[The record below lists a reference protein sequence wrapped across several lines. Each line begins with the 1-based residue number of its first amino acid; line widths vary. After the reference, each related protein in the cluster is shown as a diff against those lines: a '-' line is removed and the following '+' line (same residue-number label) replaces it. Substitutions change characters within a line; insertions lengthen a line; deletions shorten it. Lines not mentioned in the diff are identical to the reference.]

1 MLKKI
6 KFFKD
11 RPFLSEVLDLVL
23 FCGIAF
29 LCAWLLTSFVI
40 LNGHVPTRSMEKII
54 MQKDR
59 IVANRLAYLFSEP
72 QRGDIVVF
80 YAPDQKA
87 QNIKSYYVKRIIGLP
102 GDTVVV
108 RNKNVYVN
116 GQLLKE
122 PYLHVITEGETEE
135 FHVPEGHYF
144 MMGDNRND
152 SGDSR
157 SWVHPFVPREDI
169 LGKVF
174 LKYSLSP
181 KNFHFKIVKSYNDY
195 DIK

>member
-1 MLKKI
+1 MIKKI
-6 KFFKD
+6 KFFQE
-11 RPFLSEVLDLVL
+11 RPLLAEIVDLVL
-23 FCGIAF
+23 FCAIAF
-29 LCAWLLTSFVI
+29 LCAWFLTTFII
-40 LNGHVPTRSMEKII
+40 LNGHVPTRSMEKTI
-54 MQKDR
+54 MQNDR

-87 QNIKSYYVKRIIGLP
+87 QNIKSYYVKRIIGVP
-102 GDTVVV
+102 GDTIVV

-122 PYLHVITEGETEE
+122 PYLDVTTEGETEE
-135 FHVPEGHYF
+135 FVVPEGHYF

-157 SWVHPFVPREDI
+157 SWTHPYVPREDI

-174 LKYSLSP
+174 LKYSLSL
-181 KNFHFKIVKSYNDY
+181 KNFHFKIVKSYHDY
-195 DIK
+195 DIQ